1 MPRYVVLFHELPTT
15 DARESHWDFMIERN
29 GTLLTWAIDQRP
41 KIGVVLMA
49 ERLADHRVAYLD
61 YEGPISQNRGTVTQ
75 VDAGDFDWVEF
86 QADRI
91 AVRVTSGDLIGA
103 LTLNRPSE
111 GQCWLLNVSPTATD

>member
-1 MPRYVVLFHELPTT
+1 MPRYVVLFHELPAT
-15 DARESHWDFMIERN
+15 DARGSHWDVMLERN
-29 GTLLTWAIDQRP
+29 GTLLTWATDQRP
-41 KIGVVLMA
+41 KRGVVLMA

-86 QADRI
+86 QPDWS

-103 LTLNRPSE
+103 LILHRRSE